1 MEGVE
6 FKLPIEQI
14 DIDSDEGELSQKYK
28 IRTVPTLVIVDD
40 NDNEVAKLADSTVSV
55 EFINEWIE
63 KHT

>member
-14 DIDSDEGELSQKYK
+14 DIDSDEDELSQKYK
-28 IRTVPTLVIVDD
+28 IKTVPTLVIVDD
-40 NDNEVAKLADSTVSV
+40 NDNEVAKLADSTVTV
-55 EFINEWIE
+55 EFVNEWIE

>member
-14 DIDSDEGELSQKYK
+14 DIDSDEDELSQKYK
-28 IRTVPTLVIVDD
+28 IKTVPTLVIVDD